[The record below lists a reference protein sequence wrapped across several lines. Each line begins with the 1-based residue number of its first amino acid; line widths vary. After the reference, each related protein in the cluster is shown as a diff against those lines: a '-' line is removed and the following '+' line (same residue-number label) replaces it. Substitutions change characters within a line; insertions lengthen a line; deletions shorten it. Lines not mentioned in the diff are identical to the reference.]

1 MTALDSTVRSLSQR
15 LIDFALGYDIEDI
28 PPDVMN
34 WAALRFV
41 DTVGV
46 GLTCASYNLGT
57 AATRVVLDNPAPGR
71 SSVWASGG
79 IRARADDA
87 ALANGM
93 LSHGMDYDDTHTS
106 TTMHPSTVLVPTALA
121 VGQETGASGPDVLAA
136 AVIGYEVAARL
147 GLLATG
153 KFQMNGFHAT
163 SIIGI
168 FGAVAIVS
176 RLTGVSPADATNAA
190 GLAGS
195 MASGLM
201 AYLSDG
207 SNAKQL
213 HPGWAAHGAIDAV
226 RLVRYGAT
234 GPAAVLEDSKG
245 VYKSFARLDVDA
257 DQVFDGLGKEW
268 VGTRVATKP
277 YPACHCVHAP
287 VDAFRALRDRLGLS
301 RDDIAGI
308 RRFTGL
314 VPTWYLHLVCDPLE
328 AKRRPR
334 TVYEA
339 RFSLPYSVAVA
350 AIDGQLGL
358 ASYESERLSDPDV
371 LDIASRVDYEVVEY
385 PEFPSA
391 FPGGIRIELADGS
404 VEEEVLHYN
413 VGSVGNPMS
422 GEDIYSKFR
431 GGVRRLAGQETSER
445 LLSSLRGL
453 TNAPSLDEF
462 TAAMADVAA
471 PFGG

>member
-1 MTALDSTVRSLSQR
+1 MTTTDSRVRTLSER
-15 LIDFALGYDIEDI
+15 LTDFALGYRTEDI
-28 PPDVMN
+28 PPDVMR

-46 GLTCASYNLGT
+46 GLACASYDLGT
-57 AATRVVLDNPAPGR
+57 AATHVVLDNPAPGS

-79 IRARADDA
+79 ILARADDA

-106 TTMHPSTVLVPTALA
+106 TTMHPSTVFVPTALA
-121 VGQETGASGPDVLAA
+121 LGEETGASGPDVLAA
-136 AVIGYEVAARL
+136 AVVGYEVAARL
-147 GLLATG
+147 GLLSTG

-168 FGAVAIVS
+168 FGAVAIAS
-176 RLTGVSPADATNAA
+176 RLTGLSTADGANAA

-245 VYKSFARLDVDA
+245 VFKSFARLDVDV
-257 DQVFDGLGKEW
+257 DPVFDGLGEEW

-287 VDAFRALRDRLGLS
+287 VDAFRALRDRLGLN

-308 RRFTGL
+308 RRITGL

-358 ASYESERLSDPDV
+358 ASYEPDRLADSDV

-385 PEFPSA
+385 PEFPAA
-391 FPGGIRIELADGS
+391 FPGGIRVELADGT

-422 GEDIYSKFR
+422 EEDIAAKFL
-431 GGVRRLAGQETSER
+431 GGAGRLGGEQESER
-445 LLSSLRGL
+445 LLAALQGLPLAASLR
-453 TNAPSLDEF
+453 EF
-462 TAAMADVAA
+462 TAAIAGIPS
-471 PFGG
+471 PFRR